1 VERAKQYIFD
11 GDVMQVVP
19 SQRMS
24 KPLSTTPMAVY
35 RALRALN
42 PSPYMYFFNLGDT
55 HIVGASPEIL
65 ARLEGNKVTV
75 RPIAGTRKRGVTP
88 EEDRALAEEL
98 LGDEKERAE
107 HIMLVDL
114 GRNDLGRVA
123 AIGSVEVTDRMVVEK
138 YSHVMHIVSNVE
150 GVLKPGLTA
159 MDVLRATFP
168 AGTVSGAPKVRAME
182 IIDELEPV
190 KRGIYSGAVGYLGF
204 NGGMDVAIALRT
216 AVIKDGQLHAQAGGG
231 VVMDSTPEGEWQET
245 LNKARAVLRAAEL
258 AEPYVGKLPICRVT
272 AAHWP
277 VK

>member
-75 RPIAGTRKRGVTP
+75 RPIAGTRKRGATP

-123 AIGSVEVTDRMVVEK
+123 AIGTSK
-138 YSHVMHIVSNVE
+138 
-150 GVLKPGLTA
+150 
-159 MDVLRATFP
+159 
-168 AGTVSGAPKVRAME
+168 
-182 IIDELEPV
+182 
-190 KRGIYSGAVGYLGF
+190 
-204 NGGMDVAIALRT
+204 
-216 AVIKDGQLHAQAGGG
+216 
-231 VVMDSTPEGEWQET
+231 
-245 LNKARAVLRAAEL
+245 
-258 AEPYVGKLPICRVT
+258 
-272 AAHWP
+272 
-277 VK
+277 